1 VGGGSA
7 GWEREVA
14 GVIQKIRPR
23 EWEQTL
29 YEDVGRAVSAYFEGP
44 GSSLGEYFEER
55 EGRRVLREF
64 NYCDAGGNVYR
75 MDRVV
80 LDADAVTII
89 DFKTGFVS
97 EKERRERR
105 DAEDRQQMRDY
116 IKIIKEIYPG
126 KRVRGILARIDEK
139 RAEALGL

>member
-1 VGGGSA
+1 
-7 GWEREVA
+7 
-14 GVIQKIRPR
+14 
-23 EWEQTL
+23 
-29 YEDVGRAVSAYFEGP
+29 
-44 GSSLGEYFEER
+44 
-55 EGRRVLREF
+55 
-64 NYCDAGGNVYR
+64 

-80 LDADAVTII
+80 LDADAVAII

-139 RAEALGL
+139 RTEALGL